1 MWLLLLACAD
11 PLTAVVI
18 EGKALDLPGISG
30 LPVPGAAIE
39 TRDGAGAPYDAVTAD
54 EKGRFSA
61 ELRQSSAFTVTGSA
75 AGFVPT
81 AFAGLAGL
89 DSIAIPN
96 GFFYLRSAEQLTT
109 LREEHDACAA
119 AASPGAVVE
128 GEARLF
134 INIDPDDYDT
144 LPLITTAEI
153 TAEGADGAIYAACY
167 FNDAGESD
175 AAATVTGDT
184 GRFAIFGLPAGL
196 TTVRST
202 YTIGDE
208 AQDETAFTLWLE
220 ADGAAPLYPHFVAS
234 P

>member
-11 PLTAVVI
+11 PLPAVVI

-30 LPVPGAAIE
+30 LPVPGAEIE
-39 TRDGAGAPYDAVTAD
+39 TRDGAGEPFDAVTAD

-96 GFFYLRSAEQLTT
+96 GFFYLRSAEQIAA
-109 LREEHDACAA
+109 LREEHAACATA
-119 AASPGAVVE
+119 GDEGAVIE

-144 LPLITTAEI
+144 LPLITTAQL
-153 TAEGADGAIYAACY
+153 TANGADGAVYTACY
-167 FNDAGESD
+167 LDDAGLSD
-175 AAATVTGDT
+175 STATVTGDT

-196 TTVRST
+196 TTLRST
-202 YTIGDE
+202 YTIGEEEKDE
-208 AQDETAFTLWLE
+208 SAFTLWLQ
-220 ADGAAPLYPHFVAS
+220 ADGAAPLYPLFVAS